1 MLATFAGILPASFVL
16 AHFGAVAMSGDWGTA
31 EWITIGLGVVTA
43 LPFVFLTLKN
53 RKQID
58 DE

>member
-1 MLATFAGILPASFVL
+1 
-16 AHFGAVAMSGDWGTA
+16 MSGDWGTA